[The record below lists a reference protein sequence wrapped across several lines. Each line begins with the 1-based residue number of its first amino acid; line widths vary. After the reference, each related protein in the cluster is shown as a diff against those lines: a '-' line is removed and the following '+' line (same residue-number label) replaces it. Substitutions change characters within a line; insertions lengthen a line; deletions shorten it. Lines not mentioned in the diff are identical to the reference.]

1 MIPPSPLLPL
11 ARMARELGV
20 PRDWLQREAESG
32 ALPSVQAGDA
42 FLFHPPVIERILVQ
56 RASQVVNAQT

>member
-1 MIPPSPLLPL
+1 MLNPAPLLTL
-11 ARMARELGV
+11 SRMSRELGV
-20 PRDWLQREAESG
+20 SRDWLREEAESG
-32 ALPSVQAGDA
+32 ALPSVRAGDA